1 MASKILT
8 SIAGFII
15 ATISALGYGGI
26 ILLMAIE
33 SANIPLPSEIV
44 MPFAGFLVADGELNL
59 WLVALAGAIG
69 CLVGSVV
76 SYWLGVKGGRPLIE
90 KYGRWIF
97 VSHHDL
103 NLADKWFKKYGEA
116 TVFFARLLPIVR
128 TFISFPAGIA
138 KMNFGRFV
146 IYSFLGS
153 FPWTLGLAFVGQKM
167 GENWQNI
174 REYFHGFDLI
184 ILGLIIILIFWW
196 IFRHL
201 RYRHRDLNPKP

>member
-1 MASKILT
+1 MATKILT

-33 SANIPLPSEIV
+33 SANIPLPSEII

-59 WLVALAGAIG
+59 WLVAIAGAIG

-76 SYWLGVKGGRPLIE
+76 SYWLGAKGGRPLIE

-138 KMNFGRFV
+138 RMNFGRFV

-174 REYFHGFDLI
+174 REYFHGFDII

-196 IFRHL
+196 VFRHL
-201 RYRHRDLNPKP
+201 KNRHRDLNPKP

>member
-1 MASKILT
+1 MATKILA
-8 SIAGFII
+8 SIVGFII

-33 SANIPLPSEIV
+33 SANIPLPSEII
-44 MPFAGFLVADGELNL
+44 MPFAGFLVAGGELNL
-59 WLVALAGAIG
+59 WLVALAGAFG
-69 CLVGSVV
+69 CVVGSFF
-76 SYWLGVKGGRPLIE
+76 SYFLGAWGGRPLIE
-90 KYGRWIF
+90 KYGRWIL
-97 VSHHDL
+97 VSRHDL
-103 NLADKWFKKYGEA
+103 DLADGWFKKYGEI
-116 TVFFARLLPIVR
+116 TVFVGRLLPIVR

-138 KMNFGRFV
+138 KMNFSRFI

-153 FPWTLGLAFVGQKM
+153 FPWTLGLAFIGQKM

-174 REYFHGFDLI
+174 REYFRGFDLV

-201 RYRHRDLNPKP
+201 KHSSSNK